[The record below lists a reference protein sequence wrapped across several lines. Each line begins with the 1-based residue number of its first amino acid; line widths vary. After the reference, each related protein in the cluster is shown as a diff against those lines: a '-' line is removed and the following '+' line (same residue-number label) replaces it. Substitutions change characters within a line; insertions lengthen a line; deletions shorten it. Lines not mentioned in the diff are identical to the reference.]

1 MEKLIQLIKYFPLM
15 PAAKETGKLILAIAF
30 YLIVP
35 GIVASIVDGIL
46 IITLILS
53 PLAAIVSLLGTVYTV
68 LGIIFAVMS
77 YMGKDVTAEVT
88 NLLAPKKTEE

>member
-35 GIVASIVDGIL
+35 GLVGTIVGAILGIT
-46 IITLILS
+46 IILL
-53 PLAAIVSLLGTVYTV
+53 PLTPVVGLLGTVYTV

-88 NLLAPKKTEE
+88 NLLAPKKAEE

>member
-1 MEKLIQLIKYFPLM
+1 MEKLIKLIKYFPLM
-15 PAAKETGKLILAIAF
+15 PAEKETGKLILAIAF

-35 GIVASIVDGIL
+35 GLVGAVVGAVLGITIILLPLTPIVGL
-46 IITLILS
+46 LS
-53 PLAAIVSLLGTVYTV
+53 TVYTV

>member
-15 PAAKETGKLILAIAF
+15 PLEKETGKLILAIAF

-35 GIVASIVDGIL
+35 GLVGSVVGAVMG
-46 IITLILS
+46 ITLILL
-53 PLAAIVSLLGTVYTV
+53 PLTPVVGLLVTVYTV
-68 LGIIFAVMS
+68 LGIIFAVMN

-88 NLLAPKKTEE
+88 NLLTSKKTEE

>member
-1 MEKLIQLIKYFPLM
+1 MEKLIKLIKYFPLM
-15 PAAKETGKLILAIAF
+15 PAAKETGKLILAIVF
-30 YLIVP
+30 YLFVP
-35 GIVASIVDGIL
+35 GLVGTIVGAILGIT
-46 IITLILS
+46 IILL
-53 PLAAIVSLLGTVYTV
+53 PLTPVVGLLGTVYTV

>member
-1 MEKLIQLIKYFPLM
+1 MEKLIKLIKYFPLM
-15 PAAKETGKLILAIAF
+15 PAAKETGKLILAFAF

-35 GIVASIVDGIL
+35 GLVGTIVGAVMG
-46 IITLILS
+46 ITLILL
-53 PLAAIVSLLGTVYTV
+53 PLTPVVGLLGTVYTV

>member
-1 MEKLIQLIKYFPLM
+1 M

-35 GIVASIVDGIL
+35 GLVGTIVGAILGIT
-46 IITLILS
+46 IILL
-53 PLAAIVSLLGTVYTV
+53 PLTPVVGLLGTVYTV